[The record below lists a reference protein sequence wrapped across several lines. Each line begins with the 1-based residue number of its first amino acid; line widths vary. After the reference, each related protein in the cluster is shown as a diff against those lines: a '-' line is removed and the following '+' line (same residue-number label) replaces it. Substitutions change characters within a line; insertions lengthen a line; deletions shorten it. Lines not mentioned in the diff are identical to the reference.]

1 MPQYPQPR
9 RFYYGEHTGEYVE
22 IQGLRVHITAAGEG
36 DPLLLIHGIG
46 QSAYTWRRNFDAL
59 SEHFLVI
66 AVDMIGYGY
75 SDKPDLTYSIEEN
88 SEFLLA
94 LLNTLRIR
102 QTHLLAMGSGAV
114 YALDFMVHYPERVG
128 RAVCIAPGG
137 LTPEMPVLLKMM
149 NGPFSKLATMLFGE
163 NVVRKFLRGCMFDQT
178 CLDERNIQQVY
189 DTLDSKE
196 SREVLRR
203 SIENFDEG
211 EVVSRLRMLPH
222 EVLYCWGSEDR
233 WRPAAPCSEPYQA
246 ATPNGLL
253 TIMRNCGHLPH
264 EEKPERF
271 CHMATE
277 FLYEGTVTE
286 ES

>member
-1 MPQYPQPR
+1 M
-9 RFYYGEHTGEYVE
+9 
-22 IQGLRVHITAAGEG
+22 
-36 DPLLLIHGIG
+36 
-46 QSAYTWRRNFDAL
+46 
-59 SEHFLVI
+59 
-66 AVDMIGYGY
+66 
-75 SDKPDLTYSIEEN
+75 
-88 SEFLLA
+88 
-94 LLNTLRIR
+94 
-102 QTHLLAMGSGAV
+102 
-114 YALDFMVHYPERVG
+114 
-128 RAVCIAPGG
+128 
-137 LTPEMPVLLKMM
+137 
-149 NGPFSKLATMLFGE
+149 
-163 NVVRKFLRGCMFDQT
+163 
-178 CLDERNIQQVY
+178 Y